1 MGKQMTEQKLRGV
14 LRQAYYW
21 GRDNGTNRSENNF
34 NDFLETE
41 TGKKAL
47 NIADVGSYVPEDIQD
62 FLHKLRFAHRTRIRE
77 EASDLLKKYS

>member
-34 NDFLETE
+34 NVLHLYLVADLEAE
-41 TGKKAL
+41 NL
-47 NIADVGSYVPEDIQD
+47 N
-62 FLHKLRFAHRTRIRE
+62 
-77 EASDLLKKYS
+77 YSQN

>member
-34 NDFLETE
+34 N
-41 TGKKAL
+41 GKGM
-47 NIADVGSYVPEDIQD
+47 VS
-62 FLHKLRFAHRTRIRE
+62 FAFRKCTITSVRHF
-77 EASDLLKKYS
+77 

>member
-1 MGKQMTEQKLRGV
+1 MV
-14 LRQAYYW
+14 H
-21 GRDNGTNRSENNF
+21 

-77 EASDLLKKYS
+77 EASDLLKKYSWGTSYFFAAKNSIIPNTLIRDNTWKTP